1 MERYQSEV
9 TQMANSDPELKA
21 LLDGKP
27 ETEIKVRDKEIFE
40 LKKAWVK
47 DYLTALKA
55 EQVKISL
62 IFQLFSKILFLSIF

>member
-27 ETEIKVRDKEIFE
+27 ETEIKVKDKEIFE